1 MKFLMNQNF
10 VLTEN
15 MERKSTNDN
24 LERPAETS
32 VTTSIGHYGFIQ
44 EVSNLIKS
52 VDQLTSQNFE
62 FLRGELLKI
71 ATVSGNDIGMG

>member
-1 MKFLMNQNF
+1 MNQNS

-15 MERKSTNDN
+15 MERKSANDN
-24 LERPAETS
+24 FERLAETR
-32 VTTSIGHYGFIQ
+32 VATSMGHYGFIQ
-44 EVSNLIKS
+44 EVSNLVRS